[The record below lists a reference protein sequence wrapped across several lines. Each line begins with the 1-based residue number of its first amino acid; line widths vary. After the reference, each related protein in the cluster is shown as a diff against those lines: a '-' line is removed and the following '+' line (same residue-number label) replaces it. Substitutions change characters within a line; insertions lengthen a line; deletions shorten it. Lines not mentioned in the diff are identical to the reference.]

1 MYVIFFYSI
10 YVLPLP
16 YIQGVWQ
23 SNATFSLPLYFKNP
37 SHGLYIYQVGTIP
50 SLRRDETRF
59 FYPLSKKN
67 HVYQSSGSFQN
78 SSSFGTSSKVA
89 SLVELKP
96 FRKTFNK
103 MAFPIF

>member
-37 SHGLYIYQVGTIP
+37 SHGLYFYQVGPIP

-59 FYPLSKKN
+59 FYPLSKKIM
-67 HVYQSSGSFQN
+67 FIRALAP
-78 SSSFGTSSKVA
+78 SKTA
-89 SLVELKP
+89 LALAPLQKQLL
-96 FRKTFNK
+96 
-103 MAFPIF
+103 